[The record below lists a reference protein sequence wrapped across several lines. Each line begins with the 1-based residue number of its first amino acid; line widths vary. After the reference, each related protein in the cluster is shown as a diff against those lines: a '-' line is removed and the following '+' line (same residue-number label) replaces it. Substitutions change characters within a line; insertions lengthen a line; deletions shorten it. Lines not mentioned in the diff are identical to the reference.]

1 MPKDMDNTSPLYE
14 AMKRRSPSAGMK
26 RETPLQLYFQINV
39 DEHGAYLRIIDDSRR
54 DIEPDPRGYSG
65 PVRDILQLIDAIRL
79 RTAFQIDWEKPSGRL
94 YLADNEMLLWQM
106 RNCPNVVDAAM
117 RPITFAE
124 NEIPAKVVVTISGVE
139 PQLETT
145 FAVDYGRE
153 LISPIM
159 AISESCVYAQGMLID
174 IKPLGGKPQSLRL
187 FQTFVF
193 PHELEKYLSLLLS
206 TYPGI
211 NVKYDNY
218 IVEEGE
224 TLITQQCV
232 FIEKI
237 DADNTLYLRLSQSLP
252 ETEPTLIEEFDI
264 QRYVSVNPAE
274 KRILISRVLDK
285 DIAPLVEDL
294 SKKLTLHKKLLRTS
308 SDFIVDGTLFIIQE
322 ELAREFIRKE
332 LEHIVRDFVVYG
344 SENLKTYRIKAVT
357 PTLSVSLSHGIDF
370 LEGDVGVVIDE
381 EHFTVFDALAMFKNH
396 GYVQLSNGTQALPNI
411 EFMRKLERIFQK
423 SKKKTR
429 ISFFDLPIIEDLLDE
444 NAAEKAFPK
453 ARSIFRG
460 FSTYQDRNIEL
471 PKINAEL
478 RPYQVLGFKW
488 MRYLHDNHLGGCLA
502 DDMGLGKTLQTIT
515 MLASLYPG
523 EKKQSLIIMPK
534 SLLFNWAQ
542 ELQKFAPQISFY
554 TYYGGNRDWDK
565 ADNADVI
572 LTTYSVLRND
582 IEELR
587 EKDFHMVVLDES
599 QNIKNLNSRTARA
612 ALLLRSDCRFALSG
626 TPIENNI
633 GEVYALFR
641 FLNPSMFGSP
651 DEFSRMYAMPIQ
663 RDNSKEIASELR
675 KKIFPFILRRLK
687 REVAKELPE
696 RIEQTLYVE
705 MSPEQQTYYE
715 QRRNFYYQTIREE
728 ILTEGLQKSQFHIL
742 QALSDLRQIASCPEV
757 KTEGTII
764 SPKREVLMEHVLDAV
779 ANGHKILIFSNY
791 VGAVNTIEE
800 ELNKAGIGHVVM
812 TGSSTNRQ
820 KIVEKFQQD
829 ESIRA
834 FVMTLKTGGLG
845 LNLTAADM
853 IFLYDP
859 WWNIAAENQA
869 IDRSHRIGQKNTVLS
884 YKLIARGSI
893 EEKILKLQDRKRE
906 LFDAII
912 STDGTSLKALTEED
926 IEYILGEG
934 ESDDHT
940 R

>member
-1 MPKDMDNTSPLYE
+1 
-14 AMKRRSPSAGMK
+14 
-26 RETPLQLYFQINV
+26 
-39 DEHGAYLRIIDDSRR
+39 
-54 DIEPDPRGYSG
+54 
-65 PVRDILQLIDAIRL
+65 
-79 RTAFQIDWEKPSGRL
+79 
-94 YLADNEMLLWQM
+94 
-106 RNCPNVVDAAM
+106 
-117 RPITFAE
+117 
-124 NEIPAKVVVTISGVE
+124 
-139 PQLETT
+139 
-145 FAVDYGRE
+145 
-153 LISPIM
+153 
-159 AISESCVYAQGMLID
+159 
-174 IKPLGGKPQSLRL
+174 
-187 FQTFVF
+187 
-193 PHELEKYLSLLLS
+193 
-206 TYPGI
+206 
-211 NVKYDNY
+211 
-218 IVEEGE
+218 
-224 TLITQQCV
+224 
-232 FIEKI
+232 
-237 DADNTLYLRLSQSLP
+237 
-252 ETEPTLIEEFDI
+252 
-264 QRYVSVNPAE
+264 
-274 KRILISRVLDK
+274 
-285 DIAPLVEDL
+285 
-294 SKKLTLHKKLLRTS
+294 
-308 SDFIVDGTLFIIQE
+308 
-322 ELAREFIRKE
+322 
-332 LEHIVRDFVVYG
+332 
-344 SENLKTYRIKAVT
+344 
-357 PTLSVSLSHGIDF
+357 
-370 LEGDVGVVIDE
+370 
-381 EHFTVFDALAMFKNH
+381 
-396 GYVQLSNGTQALPNI
+396 
-411 EFMRKLERIFQK
+411 
-423 SKKKTR
+423 
-429 ISFFDLPIIEDLLDE
+429 
-444 NAAEKAFPK
+444 
-453 ARSIFRG
+453 
-460 FSTYQDRNIEL
+460 
-471 PKINAEL
+471 
-478 RPYQVLGFKW
+478 

-633 GEVYALFR
+633 GELYALFR

-764 SPKREVLMEHVLDAV
+764 SPKREVLMEHILDAV

-820 KIVEKFQQD
+820 QIVEKFQQD

-934 ESDDHT
+934 ETDDHS